1 MPARAT
7 PRAGIERGRFREH
20 VAGMGRLGKSPNNF
34 GPERGF
40 LFFNQLRRLVELA
53 GKLHA

>member
-1 MPARAT
+1 
-7 PRAGIERGRFREH
+7 
-20 VAGMGRLGKSPNNF
+20 MGRLGKSPNNF